1 MTAIERLP
9 MTRNRPRYILR
20 ARAQG
25 AATCPKC
32 LALHVE
38 AGRQHL
44 VSAWAIHPRC
54 KYCATKLVMPWME
67 GEE

>member
-1 MTAIERLP
+1 MTVPLP
-9 MTRNRPRYILR
+9 MTSNRWDAAQRI
-20 ARAQG
+20 RAQG

-32 LALHVE
+32 LAPHIE

-44 VSAWAIHPRC
+44 VRAWGIHPRC